1 MFTHNRLRFQST
13 VVELLI
19 LLQQQLDQGDINM
32 DIPHAASAP
41 DISYASTASAPSL
54 RARESTATMT
64 ASAASY
70 LPAEEGQGNVKVV
83 VRVRKFLPR
92 GRRHTVP
99 SGDQMVNK
107 SEQNSTDK
115 RHA

>member
-19 LLQQQLDQGDINM
+19 LLQQQLDLGEANM

-41 DISYASTASAPSL
+41 DISDASTASAPSL

-64 ASAASY
+64 ASPSAY

-92 GRRHTVP
+92 GMRQTRPMWWTH
-99 SGDQMVNK
+99 G
-107 SEQNSTDK
+107 
-115 RHA
+115 

>member
-19 LLQQQLDQGDINM
+19 LLQQQLDQGEINM
-32 DIPHAASAP
+32 DIPHAISAP
-41 DISYASTASAPSL
+41 DISYTSTASAPSL
-54 RARESTATMT
+54 RARESTATM
-64 ASAASY
+64 APSY
-70 LPAEEGQGNVKVV
+70 LPVEEGQGNVKVV

-92 GRRHTVP
+92 GMRKQSP
-99 SGDQMVNK
+99 CDEQMANK
-107 SEQNSTDK
+107 FKQNWNDK